1 MIYKII
7 IKKKFDFDY
16 NLIKNDYDELAKL
29 KTKIINNAISIEK
42 CDDVITTNY
51 VVDSCEEFMY
61 YYVNMSNNNN
71 KCGVGKILT
80 EIIDRYI
87 IIEKRKKYPVIRYI
101 IVKDNNFEVSLDCV
115 IDYGVLKR
123 DTASEKFYYEE
134 TLSLMK
140 NSSLMRSLFL
150 TDVREYYYI
159 NRNDRNDVKYSVE
172 FNDWIYDIIVY
183 NERIQKLKELNE

>member
-150 TDVREYYYI
+150 TDVRDYYYI

>member
-80 EIIDRYI
+80 EII
-87 IIEKRKKYPVIRYI
+87 E
-101 IVKDNNFEVSLDCV
+101 
-115 IDYGVLKR
+115 
-123 DTASEKFYYEE
+123 
-134 TLSLMK
+134 
-140 NSSLMRSLFL
+140 
-150 TDVREYYYI
+150 
-159 NRNDRNDVKYSVE
+159 
-172 FNDWIYDIIVY
+172 
-183 NERIQKLKELNE
+183 